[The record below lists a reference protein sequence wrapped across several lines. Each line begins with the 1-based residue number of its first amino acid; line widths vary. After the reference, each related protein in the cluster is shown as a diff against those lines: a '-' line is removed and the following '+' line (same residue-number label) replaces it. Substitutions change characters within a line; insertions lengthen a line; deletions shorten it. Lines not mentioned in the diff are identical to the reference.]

1 MFLSDPP
8 DHRHVRYC
16 LTQSLVPRINI
27 WTRVV
32 MDRIAPI
39 DKTECSSMRFGL
51 GRRDLKQRKHT
62 HERDVFSTRVF
73 MQVNR
78 KFDFVCAILASSAPR
93 FYPLV
98 FSGSVC
104 QFVPLAVLHPVVFWL
119 FREPLYWDILLAG
132 GSHPFSLAGC
142 VVWPTAFV

>member
-1 MFLSDPP
+1 M
-8 DHRHVRYC
+8 R
-16 LTQSLVPRINI
+16 SLVVSFQICI
-27 WTRVV
+27 FVV
-32 MDRIAPI
+32 DMPGFFFQFCLLRLVA
-39 DKTECSSMRFGL
+39 KQGL
-51 GRRDLKQRKHT
+51 LCFSNLFCLVHQIIIH
-62 HERDVFSTRVF
+62 RDVFSTRVF

-98 FSGSVC
+98 VSGSVC
-104 QFVPLAVLHPVVFWL
+104 QFVPLAALHPVVLWL

-132 GSHPFSLAGC
+132 SSHPFSLAGC